1 LPIPDYRLSKDAQMK
16 QTTKALKNTR
26 AAVDWEAVRR
36 QIDEASQKLA
46 NSEEISPAALEQ
58 AWARRSAQIAQ
69 KIQEEQQG
77 EVVKAAI
84 ISLDNELYGLDVQ
97 YIFDIRVLEH
107 ITFVPRVPAWVL
119 GVVNWRGRILSVIDL
134 RRFLGL
140 SSNNASQDKV
150 TPALAGGA
158 RETAQRLVVLQA
170 GEMEVGIQADEV
182 FLIESIPV
190 SKINTND
197 GMARAIKPEFVS
209 GLFMR
214 AGEKTQNQQGI
225 VVLLNLPALL
235 ADPHLVIHEEI
246 L

>member
-1 LPIPDYRLSKDAQMK
+1 MMRQTLPKNK
-16 QTTKALKNTR
+16 TKTHTAI
-26 AAVDWEAVRR
+26 DWEAVRR

-46 NSEEISPAALEQ
+46 GSEEISPAALEQ

-69 KIQEEQQG
+69 KIQGEQQG
-77 EVVKAAI
+77 EIVKAAI
-84 ISLDNELYGLDVQ
+84 VSLDNELYGLDVQ
-97 YIFDIRVLEH
+97 YIFDIRVLER
-107 ITFVPRVPAWVL
+107 ITFVPRVPAWVS

-134 RRFLGL
+134 RSFLGL
-140 SSNNASQDKV
+140 PPKRDAEKKT
-150 TPALAGGA
+150 TPALPKDTGTGVVGGA
-158 RETAQRLVVLQA
+158 RESAQHLLVLQA

-190 SKINTND
+190 GKINTSD
-197 GMARAIKPEFVS
+197 GVVRAIKPEFVN

-214 AGEKTQNQQGI
+214 TGQETQNQQEI

-235 ADPHLVIHEEI
+235 SDPRLVIRDEI

>member
-1 LPIPDYRLSKDAQMK
+1 MQKTFLKP
-16 QTTKALKNTR
+16 KASPKTR
-26 AAVDWEAVRR
+26 SGIDWETVRR
-36 QIDEASQKLA
+36 QIDEANQKLA

-77 EVVKAAI
+77 EIVKAAI
-84 ISLDNELYGLDVQ
+84 ISLDNELYGLDVRH
-97 YIFDIRVLEH
+97 IFDIRGLDHV
-107 ITFVPRVPAWVL
+107 TFVPRVPAWVL

-140 SSNNASQDKV
+140 PSNNAGTKSKD
-150 TPALAGGA
+150 T
-158 RETAQRLVVLQA
+158 QRLIVIQD

-182 FLIESIPV
+182 FLIETIPAG
-190 SKINTND
+190 KIRMEEGD
-197 GMARAIKPEFVS
+197 VRGIKPELVN
-209 GLFMR
+209 GIFMR
-214 AGEKTQNQQGI
+214 TEQEKTVEKTQKGQEI

-235 ADPHLVIHEEI
+235 TDPRLVIREDV

>member
-1 LPIPDYRLSKDAQMK
+1 MPKT
-16 QTTKALKNTR
+16 TTKTNR
-26 AAVDWEAVRR
+26 VVDWDAVRR
-36 QIDEASQKLA
+36 QIDQVNQKLA
-46 NSEEISPAALEQ
+46 SGEEISQAALEQ
-58 AWARRSAQIAQ
+58 AWARRSAQISK

-84 ISLDNELYGLDVQ
+84 ISLGDELYGLDVQ
-97 YIFDIRVLEH
+97 YIFDIRVLER

-140 SSNNASQDKV
+140 
-150 TPALAGGA
+150 PANKGA
-158 RETAQRLVVLQA
+158 ETRTNTAQHLVVLQA

-182 FLIESIPV
+182 FLIDSIPV
-190 SKINTND
+190 SKIDTSD
-197 GMARAIKPEFVS
+197 GVVRAIKPEFVN
-209 GLFMR
+209 GLFIR
-214 AGEKTQNQQGI
+214 AGQETKNQMEI

-235 ADPHLVIHEEI
+235 ADPRLVIRDEI